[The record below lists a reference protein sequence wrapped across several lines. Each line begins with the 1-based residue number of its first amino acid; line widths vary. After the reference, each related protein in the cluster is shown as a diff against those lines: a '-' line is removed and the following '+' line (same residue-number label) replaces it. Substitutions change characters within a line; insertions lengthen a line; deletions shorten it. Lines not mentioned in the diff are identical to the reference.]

1 MNIQKF
7 GRLFLCMA
15 ASMLTWAA
23 CSDEEPENS
32 SNNISIP
39 PESQE
44 YFEKGM
50 DFTSEAENKTL
61 TFTATKDWKVTAAA
75 TRSGEQ
81 WYRIHPL
88 SGGPGEARV
97 TFEVDGNEGYDDRSV
112 AVTIDAGGFT
122 KTMMIMQKQKD
133 ALLLTSDRLEVK
145 QDGETVTVGVK
156 ANIKYQVVIPE
167 TCRGWIQQ
175 AASTR
180 ALTENTLQFRIAK
193 NEETEKREGS
203 IIFTDGT
210 LTETVKV
217 YQAGGNIILL
227 TSNLY
232 PVSDKGETITVELKS
247 NCEYGVKMPD
257 VSWMKETVITRG
269 MSSHTLYYTV
279 STNTEVEP
287 RQAKIIYFDKSN
299 PDIADTLT
307 VKQAQ
312 RDAVVISEKNHRAKA
327 EGEVLA
333 IDVSSNV
340 DLTLAVPDTCG
351 WLSETSAVT
360 RALQPHKIYI
370 KAAANEDFAP
380 RRAVVLVKSKGSNV
394 CDTVRILQ
402 AGKETNVA
410 LAQTELTVPKEG
422 GTYRVKIQSDVPVAF
437 DKWDELDFDDD
448 YIQTLPDDMVSDD
461 NVFTTAFYYV
471 NNGTLTFSKSLEADE
486 LIVTVEK
493 ALFRDSQTREVVLYA
508 KYDNKEVKLII
519 HQEGDASM
527 KRELRLGD
535 SGKAY
540 MGGLYNQSL
549 QLLTNM
555 YTMEDCYTLG
565 DPSFQGYNNYSDFIR
580 RALTPNTYGL
590 DNTYNACYQQLRR
603 IKVLEEKLD
612 ELNLYP
618 EDVNG
623 VGALLNMQALMV
635 YNEMINWWG
644 NVPFMDHLPVD
655 LSAIYFPQLS
665 GKELYDRFDVALET
679 CIKYLPDAMV
689 QYDNDATSMLFPS
702 NDIPRFLMAR
712 TCMYRKNYEKAK
724 ELLHTIVQSGR
735 YAMSDQ
741 LYAFKPEAGD
751 SRAIPVTLQNVQNVC
766 YSYVEVLL
774 ALAECEYRTGNQGRA
789 EEYLEKVSTANAGTP
804 AYGGNGGWSDGDV
817 NIDTRAADDFVIRL
831 ASVWQNQLKGTG
843 TYFAFLK
850 RNGLGESVLNIPAYR
865 LLFPIPQRAI
875 ETDPTLIQNPEY

>member
-122 KTMMIMQKQKD
+122 KTMMIMQKQKN
-133 ALLLTSDRLEVK
+133 ALLLTSKRLEVK

-156 ANIKYQVVIPE
+156 ANIEYQVVIPE

-175 AASTR
+175 VASTR

-217 YQAGGNIILL
+217 YQAGGNIVLL

-257 VSWMKETVITRG
+257 VSWIKEAVITRG

-279 STNTEVEP
+279 STNTEAEP
-287 RQAKIIYFDKSN
+287 RQTEIIYFDKSN

-340 DLTLAVPDTCG
+340 DLTLAVPDTCD

-370 KAAANEDFAP
+370 KAAANESFAP
-380 RRAVVLVKSKGSNV
+380 RRAVVLVKSKGSNA
-394 CDTVRILQ
+394 CDTVRVLQ
-402 AGKETNVA
+402 AGKEARAA
-410 LAQTELTVPKEG
+410 LARTELNVPKEG
-422 GTYRVKIQSDVPVAF
+422 GTYRIKIESDVPVSF
-437 DKWDELDFDDD
+437 DKWDELGFDDD
-448 YIQTLPDDMVSDD
+448 YLEIAPGDMVGGDI
-461 NVFTTAFYYV
+461 FFQTAFYYV
-471 NNGTLTFSKSLEADE
+471 NDGTLAFDKRVEADE
-486 LIVTVEK
+486 LVVTVEK
-493 ALFRDSQTREVVLYA
+493 ALFHDSQTREVVLYA
-508 KYDNKEVKLII
+508 KYTNKEIKLTIQ
-519 HQEGDASM
+519 QEGDADLE
-527 KRELRLGD
+527 RELRLGD
-535 SGKAY
+535 SGKKY
-540 MGGLYNQSL
+540 MDAVYNQSL
-549 QLLTNM
+549 RLLTSM
-555 YTMEDCYTLG
+555 YTLEDYYTLG
-565 DPSFQGYNNYSDFIR
+565 DPSDQGYNNHLDFIR
-580 RALTPNTYGL
+580 RTLTPDTYAL
-590 DNTYNACYQQLRR
+590 YETFAACYAGLRN
-603 IKVLEEKLD
+603 IKAFEEKLD

-623 VGALLNMQALMV
+623 VAALLNMQALMV
-635 YNEMINWWG
+635 YGEMVNWWG
-644 NVPFMDHLPVD
+644 NVPFMDRLPD
-655 LSAIYFPQLS
+655 FSTSYLPQLS

-679 CIKYLPDAMV
+679 CIQYLPDAMV
-689 QYDNDATSMLFPS
+689 QYDKDATSMLFPS
-702 NDIPRFLMAR
+702 NDVPRFLMAR
-712 TCMYRKNYEKAK
+712 SCMYRGNYEKARD
-724 ELLHTIVQSGR
+724 LLRAIVQSGR

-741 LYAFKPEAGD
+741 LYAFKAETGGT
-751 SRAIPVTLQNVQNVC
+751 RAVPAALQEVENVC

-774 ALAECEYRTGNQGRA
+774 ALAECEYRAGNRAQA
-789 EEYLEKVSTANAGTP
+789 EEYLEKVATASVGTP
-804 AYGGNGGWSDGDV
+804 AYGGNGGWANGEVVDV
-817 NIDTRAADDFVIRL
+817 PTRAADDFVTRL
-831 ASVWQNQLKGTG
+831 ASVWRSQLKGTG

-850 RNGLGESVLNIPAYR
+850 RNGLGEAVLNIPTYR
-865 LLFPIPQRAI
+865 LLFPLPQREIALV
-875 ETDPTLIQNPEY
+875 PTLVQNPGY